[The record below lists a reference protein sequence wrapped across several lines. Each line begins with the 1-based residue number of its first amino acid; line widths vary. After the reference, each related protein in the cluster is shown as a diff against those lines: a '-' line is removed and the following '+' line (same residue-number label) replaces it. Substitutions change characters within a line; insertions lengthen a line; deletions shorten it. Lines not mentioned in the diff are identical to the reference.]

1 MVLRPTL
8 VIALTA
14 IVLGAAPGTSPGAAS
29 VGAEAARTRNCNMFA
44 YYPNLK
50 IIWTRNMTCRA
61 AKREM
66 KRYNGSIK
74 RRFRTPNGFDCR
86 RVSGGE
92 LGGRWRCVKESRAFR
107 FDFGD

>member
-1 MVLRPTL
+1 MAFRRSL
-8 VIALTA
+8 VVALTA
-14 IVLGAAPGTSPGAAS
+14 IALGAAPGTSPGAAS
-29 VGAEAARTRNCNMFA
+29 VGAEAARARNCDMFA

-50 IIWTRNMTCRA
+50 ITWARNMTCRA